1 MGSDERELEGLLR
14 IKKRRLAQLKK
25 QAAAVGYNA
34 TPELLNEIED
44 LQRETD
50 SSARAIEPIV
60 KGELPDDIMAALRA
74 YGVPASVNNALQ
86 LVNAGLYDLKQL
98 FKDQGAELHALKD
111 QVLPMVADVRGL
123 QEDTKEGKS
132 GRRRNFKLQVLSIIL
147 SALALGAFAWL
158 VLIAPRLR

>member
-1 MGSDERELEGLLR
+1 MGNEERELEGLLR
-14 IKKRRLAQLKK
+14 IKKRRLAQLRK
-25 QAAAVGYNA
+25 QAATLGYSA

-50 SSARAIEPIV
+50 SSARVIEPIT
-60 KGELPDDIMAALRA
+60 KGELPDDIMVALRA

-111 QVLPMVADVRGL
+111 QVLPMVADVKAL

-147 SALALGAFAWL
+147 SALALGAFVWL
-158 VLIAPRLR
+158 AFVAPRLH

>member
-1 MGSDERELEGLLR
+1 MGNEERELESLLR
-14 IKKRRLAQLKK
+14 IKKRRLAVLRK
-25 QAAAVGYNA
+25 QAATLGYNA

-50 SSARAIEPIV
+50 SSERVIAPIT

-98 FKDQGAELHALKD
+98 FKDQGAEIHALKD
-111 QVLPMVADVRGL
+111 QVLPMVADVKAL

-147 SALALGAFAWL
+147 SALALGAFVWIAF
-158 VLIAPRLR
+158 IAPRLH